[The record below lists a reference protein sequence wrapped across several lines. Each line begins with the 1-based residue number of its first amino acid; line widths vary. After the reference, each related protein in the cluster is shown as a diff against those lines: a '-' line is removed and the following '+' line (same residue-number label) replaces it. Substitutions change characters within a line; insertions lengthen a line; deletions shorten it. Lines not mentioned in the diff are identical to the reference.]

1 MDQLKH
7 FKVKTRLLIFII
19 GLAILTACT
28 TNIDSKQK
36 KSLNYQLIES
46 TKLIEDTS
54 YYKID
59 YQYPYFKSED
69 AKVSHSLAL
78 LNDSIQTFLD
88 DAELTYWGLDANG
101 AVELIKETGTCG
113 LYELVNRYEILDT
126 TNNLISLKFETY
138 SYALGAHGFTALN
151 TYNLDLETGVLLKL
165 SDVVDLSGDS
175 KLTAFNQLLVESF
188 VNTEDCFN
196 EQPKVDSTYNKFA
209 ISPEFLVVYFEAY
222 ELGPYSCGS
231 AEILVSIDDLKEIG
245 IWKR

>member
-1 MDQLKH
+1 M
-7 FKVKTRLLIFII
+7 KTKLYLFIL
-19 GLAILTACT
+19 GLAIFSSCT
-28 TNIDSKQK
+28 NNIDSKQK
-36 KSLNYQLIES
+36 KALNYQLIEN
-46 TKLIEDTS
+46 TKLIQDTS

-59 YQYPYFKSED
+59 YQYPYFNSED
-69 AKVSHSLAL
+69 EKVSHSLAL

-88 DAELTYWGLDANG
+88 DAELTYWGLDADG

-151 TYNLDLETGVLLKL
+151 TYNLDLETGVLLIL
-165 SDVVDLSGDS
+165 SDVVDLSDDS
-175 KLTAFNQLLVESF
+175 KLTDFNQLLVASF

-196 EQPKVDSTYNKFA
+196 AQPKVDNTYDKFA

-222 ELGPYSCGS
+222 ELGPYFCGS
-231 AEILVSIDDLKEIG
+231 SEILVSIDELKEIG